1 MKCECEHCDIKS
13 IFFATIKEDEIEEYC
28 SSRVEKEV
36 KTGDVIIQQ
45 GQPIDDFIYLK
56 EGLVKLYRDTPG
68 GQQIISLG
76 KPFDFV
82 SLLSVFA
89 NDNYSY
95 SVSAVRDCVICV
107 LSFKEIR
114 QLIQENGAFALK
126 LVSTMNKASER
137 ILFDYLD
144 LSQKRLNGRV
154 ASVLLYFSEI
164 YDDSKFDLP
173 ITRKEISQLVGMS
186 IENVIRAISDFRKD
200 KILNVYGKRIEI
212 VNKELLQKIME
223 LN

>member
-1 MKCECEHCDIKS
+1 MLCECEHCDIKS
-13 IFFATIKEDEIEEYC
+13 IFFATIKEEELEDYC
-28 SSRVEKEV
+28 SSRVEKDV
-36 KTGDVIIQQ
+36 KTGEVIIQQ

-56 EGLVKLYRDTPG
+56 EGLVKLYRDTPS

-89 NDNYSY
+89 NDSYSY
-95 SVSAVRDCVICV
+95 SVSAVRDSVICI

-114 QLIQENGAFALK
+114 QLIRENGDFALK

-154 ASVLLYFSEI
+154 ASVLLYFSDI
-164 YDDSKFDLP
+164 YGDSKFDLP
-173 ITRKEISQLVGMS
+173 VTRKEISQLVGMS
-186 IENVIRAISDFRKD
+186 IENVIRSISDFRKD
-200 KILNVYGKRIEI
+200 NILNVYGKRIEI
-212 VNKELLQKIME
+212 LNKDLLQKIME